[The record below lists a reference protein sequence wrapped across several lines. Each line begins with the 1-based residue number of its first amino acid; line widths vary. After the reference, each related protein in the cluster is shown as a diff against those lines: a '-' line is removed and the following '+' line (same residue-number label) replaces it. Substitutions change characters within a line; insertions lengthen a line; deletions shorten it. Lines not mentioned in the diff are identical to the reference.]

1 MTTKPKGKAKSPAT
15 TGGGSESDS
24 EDEIIVMPL
33 DIDAI
38 RKSLKDTHA
47 KIDMEI
53 KANAAQKSA
62 AQRKPKR
69 KRKPP
74 AATGIKKP
82 RRKAK
87 STKPTETKTLL
98 LEKIK
103 EHNSK
108 AILIIPPNANL
119 KQLET
124 IFANRPI
131 VYKRRPKLSTQE
143 RQALQQAKKDGDK
156 ALTEKIN
163 KLRKANAIK
172 QSQRNDA
179 IIAKY
184 ATGNNNPKPPQVK
197 DLKPITKASTRRI
210 TPIMMSKAPTR
221 RITPIMIK

>member
-74 AATGIKKP
+74 AATGIKKVKP
-82 RRKAK
+82 QSKPHR
-87 STKPTETKTLL
+87 STKMGGSTKTQ
-98 LEKIK
+98 
-103 EHNSK
+103 H
-108 AILIIPPNANL
+108 
-119 KQLET
+119 
-124 IFANRPI
+124 
-131 VYKRRPKLSTQE
+131 
-143 RQALQQAKKDGDK
+143 
-156 ALTEKIN
+156 LT
-163 KLRKANAIK
+163 
-172 QSQRNDA
+172 
-179 IIAKY
+179 
-184 ATGNNNPKPPQVK
+184 TF
-197 DLKPITKASTRRI
+197 
-210 TPIMMSKAPTR
+210 
-221 RITPIMIK
+221 